1 MNNSTTTSTTTSTDE
16 EVVTSVLSSEEHTRG
31 LSELAM
37 EVTSVTPRHPWLVRV
52 TGHVAGITDH
62 AAWEPTNLA
71 VRLAI
76 PDPGDAIGEM
86 TGQPDTCRRV
96 YTVAAFDRDTAT
108 LDVDVVVHGEDSP
121 MMCWLRGLTPGD
133 LVPFAGPRPHPAPT
147 RTSPEQRIHLLA
159 DGSAYP
165 AASAIARAVAV
176 DTVTLAV
183 PDGDPTAYAADFPG
197 ADVRLADG
205 TAGTPLADLV
215 GELPSDDTT
224 VFWAAGER
232 EDIRGV
238 RHHCLK
244 VLEMPKDQVQ
254 VFGYWRRGKS
264 GTQADLARLRAA
276 ASYQEQGRTFGDAD
290 DFDIEI

>member
-1 MNNSTTTSTTTSTDE
+1 MNNSTTTSTDE

-133 LVPFAGPRPHPAPT
+133 LVPFAGRVRTPRRRAPPPSSASTCWRTVRRTPPPA
-147 RTSPEQRIHLLA
+147 RSP
-159 DGSAYP
+159 
-165 AASAIARAVAV
+165 ARW
-176 DTVTLAV
+176 
-183 PDGDPTAYAADFPG
+183 PW
-197 ADVRLADG
+197 
-205 TAGTPLADLV
+205 TP
-215 GELPSDDTT
+215 
-224 VFWAAGER
+224 
-232 EDIRGV
+232 
-238 RHHCLK
+238 
-244 VLEMPKDQVQ
+244 
-254 VFGYWRRGKS
+254 
-264 GTQADLARLRAA
+264 
-276 ASYQEQGRTFGDAD
+276 
-290 DFDIEI
+290 